1 MNVFFVYVHGNE
13 AIQKR
18 EQGRALDK
26 MGTLLCLAAFCVF
39 FFFCWFV
46 CLFWVF
52 LGLFLSVVVFTFL
65 LSLLHHNETFSTNIH
80 TDPVVVQ

>member
-1 MNVFFVYVHGNE
+1 M
-13 AIQKR
+13 
-18 EQGRALDK
+18 LDK

-39 FFFCWFV
+39 FF
-46 CLFWVF
+46 
-52 LGLFLSVVVFTFL
+52 LSVVIFTFL

>member
-1 MNVFFVYVHGNE
+1 ME
-13 AIQKR
+13 TKR
-18 EQGRALDK
+18 YRSVSREVLDK

-39 FFFCWFV
+39 FFF
-46 CLFWVF
+46 
-52 LGLFLSVVVFTFL
+52 FLSVVIFTFL